1 MLSKQSNILPY
12 VQILCLCEVIL
23 GPLPSTSSPLKN
35 EVHLKIKRT
44 SIISTPKHYE
54 CPTFNLSQS
63 FVIETDRKK
72 NFVSSFGI
80 IRCWIW
86 QHWTCIIYKCVGVVP
101 RYVVWWSFGSLV
113 TVSSA
118 LWTHFP
124 WVIMRHVNFTD
135 DLQTREDF
143 CSFVLKSSKLR
154 EWTHVKNC
162 CSALSVHSSISKANG
177 TTYNVL

>member
-1 MLSKQSNILPY
+1 MSVQHSISHSLLSLKLTERRTLSPALELLDAGYDSTEHGVTLEEDMQSPQHNI
-12 VQILCLCEVIL
+12 QMCRCR
-23 GPLPSTSSPLKN
+23 SPLCGL
-35 EVHLKIKRT
+35 VVFWLFRAKRV
-44 SIISTPKHYE
+44 
-54 CPTFNLSQS
+54 LM
-63 FVIETDRKK
+63 R
-72 NFVSSFGI
+72 
-80 IRCWIW
+80 IW
-86 QHWTCIIYKCVGVVP
+86 WE
-101 RYVVWWSFGSLV
+101 
-113 TVSSA
+113 SA

-154 EWTHVKNC
+154 EWTRVKNC